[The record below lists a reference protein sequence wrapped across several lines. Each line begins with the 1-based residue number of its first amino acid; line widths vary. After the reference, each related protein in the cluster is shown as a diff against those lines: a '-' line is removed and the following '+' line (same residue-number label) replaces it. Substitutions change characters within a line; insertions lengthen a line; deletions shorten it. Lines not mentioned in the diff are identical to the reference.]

1 MVAATAATKK
11 LESELNDLRRTA
23 SMDLAHVGETADDVS
38 HDLDQVAASSVVA
51 GRRLDDVGDEAL
63 GSAVKLGAL
72 GHELDSVDRKMGS
85 LAKTGTQAGE
95 GLLSSI
101 GGLGSNLRGAMI
113 PVAIGALAALAPMIG
128 GMVAGAVVG
137 TVGLGGIAGGIAMA
151 SKDSGVRAAASEFGE
166 AVSAEFFAGGKT
178 FVKPIIES
186 LGTLRNAFTD
196 LHLAEAFAPLAAVL
210 PALAEGIAG
219 FATSAMPG
227 LSRAFEAAVPAIEI
241 LADTLPDI
249 GEAFGD
255 MFAEIAE
262 SEGALT
268 GLRTLLLLVEGGLM
282 GLGKTIDFLASVWDD
297 FLQRLG
303 KITGVLEDI
312 SVGSFW
318 ATIND
323 GLEGLTASG
332 PALEGAW
339 APIPGRFDA
348 TADATRR
355 AGDASTAIANSAGRS
370 AEQAAALSQSF
381 DQAAAAAGGLKA
393 AFDDLNGPAINFA
406 QAEINVQ
413 EALHNMKVALEA
425 SNGSLNVHTE
435 KGRAAR
441 QAVLNFAEAS
451 ATAMQAKI
459 DETKS
464 VDDAIGKYHE
474 YRSDLIRT
482 LTQAGLTKKEARELA
497 DAWLRMPKDVKTKVS
512 APGAVT
518 AKGAVDALMASIN
531 NLHGKTIYVKAVLS
545 STGSLSAGGN
555 LQRVPGLAGGTP
567 SAPRGLSWVG
577 EEGPELI
584 SLGGGERIWSH
595 RQSMAMATT
604 ARHYAGGTGG
614 SAMFGA
620 GNVVTVNLAGA
631 TTPMERAVEQILRRA
646 TWNLGGGSAQ
656 VAVGRS

>member
-1 MVAATAATKK
+1 MVAAAAATKK

-23 SMDLAHVGETADDVS
+23 SVDLAHVGETADDVS

-85 LAKTGTQAGE
+85 LAKTGSQAGE

-151 SKDSGVRAAASEFGE
+151 SKDSGVRAAASEFGK

-196 LHLAEAFAPLAAVL
+196 LHLDEAFAPLAAVL

-268 GLRTLLLLVEGGLM
+268 GLRTLLLLVEGGLI

-348 TADATRR
+348 TADAIRR

-381 DQAAAAAGGLKA
+381 DQAAAAANGLKA
-393 AFDDLNGPAINFA
+393 AFDALNGTELSMREQIRA
-406 QAEINVQ
+406 AEKAVDDFR
-413 EALHNMKVALEA
+413 VALDI
-425 SNGSLNVHTE
+425 SQGSLDVTTE
-435 KGRAAR
+435 KGRIAEEAMDDLAKQAADTA
-441 QAVLNFAEAS
+441 QAILDNGGTVEEA
-451 ATAMQAKI
+451 QA
-459 DETKS
+459 S
-464 VDDAIGKYHE
+464 YNHYIGAL
-474 YRSDLIRT
+474 RRT
-482 LTQAGLTKKEARELA
+482 LSQAGFTKKEIDSLISTIAK
-497 DAWLRMPKDVKTKVS
+497 MPPSKTTTIRQQ
-512 APGAVT
+512 GAQT
-518 AKGAVDALMASIN
+518 AKNAVDALIRSIN
-531 NLHGKTIYVKAVLS
+531 NVQSKTVTVTTRMVTVGSGPNKAGFAS
-545 STGSLSAGGN
+545 
-555 LQRVPGLAGGTP
+555 GTP
-567 SAPRGLSWVG
+567 SAPPGLHWVG
-577 EEGPELI
+577 EEGPELR
-584 SLGGGERIWSH
+584 SFAGGERVWSH
-595 RQSMAMATT
+595 PQSVAM